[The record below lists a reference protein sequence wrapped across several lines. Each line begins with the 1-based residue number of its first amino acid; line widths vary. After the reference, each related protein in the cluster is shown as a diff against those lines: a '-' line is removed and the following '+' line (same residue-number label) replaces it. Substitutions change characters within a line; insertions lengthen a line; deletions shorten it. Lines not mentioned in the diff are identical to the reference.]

1 MALNDDAVRVGVTG
15 RVFFAPVGT
24 ALPNTVDTALNAA
37 FDEVGHIS
45 EDALTESLEISTEV
59 LRSWQRPIGI
69 RTLTTEVNWTW
80 QFQMMETSPLN
91 LELYYGGAET
101 TVAGGVAT
109 TAIPAWPQGVAK
121 ACVIEIEDGDI
132 ITRYALP
139 KVEIGER
146 GEVNHVNTEGTVYDV
161 TVNVLGTSLDDM
173 GYRITNDPTFVAM
186 AS

>member
-15 RVFFAPVGT
+15 RVYTAPVGT
-24 ALPNTVDTALNAA
+24 TLPTDVTTPLEAA
-37 FDEVGHIS
+37 FVEVGHIS

-69 RTLTTEVNWTW
+69 RTLTTEVAWTF
-80 QFQMMETSPLN
+80 QFVMLETSPLN
-91 LELYYGGAET
+91 LELYYGGAQT

-109 TAIPAWPQGVAK
+109 TAIPAWPQATAK
-121 ACVIEIEDGDI
+121 AMVIEIEDGDI
-132 ITRYALP
+132 ITRFALP

-146 GEVNHVNTEGTVYDV
+146 GEVNHVNTAGTAYDV

-173 GYRITNDPTFVAM
+173 GYRITNDPEFIEA